1 MSPLVVPSISSIAPV
16 TASARKRSLSYCA
29 TIEASSKQLISRA
42 RSLGSGPKGF
52 EQSSDELLGSCSP
65 AAAPHAAAQN
75 SAASATGP
83 RTPGIARSETDQST
97 AAVAG
102 RGTPR
107 ACRPVWHRGAAS
119 ARSPLPSPR
128 APDRR
133 RGRACAAAARPRA
146 LTHTHRAPAPR
157 PACRRARSPSA
168 AAPRTCP
175 RELKKSLQGGL
186 QCDLTCATLSP
197 RDFKCGPHSF
207 ACFEMLS
214 I

>member
-83 RTPGIARSETDQST
+83 RTPGIARSETDQSS

-102 RGTPR
+102 RGTPH
-107 ACRPVWHRGAAS
+107 ACCRPVWHRGAAS

-168 AAPRTCP
+168 AAPRTS
-175 RELKKSLQGGL
+175 RGNSKKMSE
-186 QCDLTCATLSP
+186 S
-197 RDFKCGPHSF
+197 DFN
-207 ACFEMLS
+207 A